1 MLKRRVLSVQFVLWG
16 MFSLWTGWW
25 LIQNL
30 TPWGVLGQSMW
41 MLVVAAVLLSK
52 SKPEPL
58 PAFQNQSDL
67 CEAAVQGWARAL
79 QMGNPA
85 ALEHSQRTMLLAEWL
100 GRELRLNDADLQYLR
115 WGALLH
121 DIGKLAI
128 PHNILEKP
136 MHLSEEEFLVM
147 QKHTEYGLTWMETLE
162 FLGPAREVIHCHHE
176 KWDGSGYPLK
186 LKHKDIPYLARIF
199 TLVDVYDAL
208 TSHRPYRA
216 ALPQDEALHIIRER
230 VGSHF
235 DPEIA
240 GVFLSKIKLHEPAIQ
255 ARADVLQ

>member
-1 MLKRRVLSVQFVLWG
+1 MV
-16 MFSLWTGWW
+16 SLLTGWV
-25 LIQNL
+25 LIHLL
-30 TPWGVLGQSMW
+30 TSWGIPGQLLW
-41 MLVVAAVLLSK
+41 ALFVNAGLLLLARPAAM
-52 SKPEPL
+52 PT
-58 PAFQNQSDL
+58 AQRDL

-100 GRELRLNDADLQYLR
+100 GRELHLNETDLQYLR

-128 PHNILEKP
+128 PQNILCKP
-136 MHLSEEEFLVM
+136 MHLSEEEFQVM

-186 LKHKDIPYLARIF
+186 LKHKDIPYLARVF

-216 ALPQDEALHIIRER
+216 ALPHDEALRIIQER

-240 GVFLSKIKLHEPAIQ
+240 GVFLSKINEQNKI
-255 ARADVLQ
+255 ARACDPGPC